1 MMLSGKPYKDGYEW
15 GMLGDAL
22 VQREGE
28 IVEEYVFDITSL
40 NIV

>member
-1 MMLSGKPYKDGYEW
+1 MMLSGKPLKEDDEW
-15 GMLGDAL
+15 GMLGGAL

-28 IVEEYVFDITSL
+28 TVEEYVFDITSL